1 MKRTTCY
8 FRSLTKVLLFSGTI
22 SVLPV
27 AQLYAST
34 GADPLGVTFN
44 QQQLSGTVKDAKGE
58 PVPGVTV
65 SVKGST
71 MGTSTDVNGQFILQ
85 NIPEGSVLVVSMIGY
100 LNQEVTVT
108 GSMVDIT
115 LQEDAQGLD
124 EVVVVGYGSVD
135 KKELTSAVTTLRQDD
150 LIAGAPSPL
159 MSMQGKVAGLNV
171 NSSNGTDPNS
181 NVTLQLRG
189 VNSVNA
195 SQGPLVVIDGVP
207 GGNVNSVAKE
217 DIESI
222 SVLRDASAA
231 AIYGTRAS
239 GGVILITTKRP
250 QIGKAVVS
258 LTSEFFVESIRKRPE
273 VLSGDRFVEVG
284 LGEDLGHRTDW
295 YDEVTNDNPFSHRQ
309 VLNISGGS
317 ENANVYATVNKRDA
331 KGMAIGSKRDEIG
344 GRVNSNFKFFD
355 GFAELSTNVSYNQ
368 VNSDFANND
377 VFNMAM
383 VLNPT
388 ETPYDA

>member
-1 MKRTTCY
+1 MEKTTCY
-8 FRSLTKVLLFSGTI
+8 FRSLTKVLLFSGAI
-22 SVLPV
+22 SVLPL
-27 AQLYAST
+27 AQLYARPDT
-34 GADPLGVTFN
+34 YPLSVN
-44 QQQLSGTVKDAKGE
+44 QQQLSGTIKDTKGE

-65 SVKGST
+65 SVKGS
-71 MGTSTDVNGQFILQ
+71 MVGTSTDVNGQFVLQ
-85 NIPEGSVLVVSMIGY
+85 DVVEGSVLTVSMIGY
-100 LNQEVTVT
+100 LNQEVTVK
-108 GSMVDIT
+108 GSTVEII
-115 LQEDAQGLD
+115 LQEDTQGLD

-181 NVTLQLRG
+181 NVSLQLRG

-250 QIGKAVVS
+250 QIGKAVV
-258 LTSEFFVESIRKRPE
+258 
-273 VLSGDRFVEVG
+273 
-284 LGEDLGHRTDW
+284 
-295 YDEVTNDNPFSHRQ
+295 
-309 VLNISGGS
+309 
-317 ENANVYATVNKRDA
+317 
-331 KGMAIGSKRDEIG
+331 
-344 GRVNSNFKFFD
+344 
-355 GFAELSTNVSYNQ
+355 
-368 VNSDFANND
+368 
-377 VFNMAM
+377 
-383 VLNPT
+383 
-388 ETPYDA
+388 